1 MTGFSP
7 PPSAAVPWLLGLT
20 IAASAAA
27 ATLVVLSRPVAGG
40 VAAAVAVGA
49 SILAGVAAKR
59 SGSARLVFADHAVE
73 RILEAALFG
82 SIAWAARPDEPWTA
96 AAALTALVAS
106 YLASYLSAKAIGLG
120 FELRERVPYR
130 SARPLV
136 AVLGLLIPEILDVAL
151 WAAAVISLEPV
162 VRHSMSVAR
171 QRESA

>member
-1 MTGFSP
+1 MTGLSP
-7 PPSAAVPWLLGLT
+7 PPPSAVPWLLGAT

-49 SILAGVAAKR
+49 SFLAGVASKR
-59 SGSARLVFADHAVE
+59 SPRLVFADHAVE

-82 SIAWAARPDEPWTA
+82 SIAWASVPEDRWTA
-96 AAALTALVAS
+96 AAALTALVAA

-130 SARPLV
+130 SVRPLV
-136 AVLGLLIPEILDVAL
+136 AVLGLLIPAILDVAL
-151 WAAAVISLEPV
+151 WAAAAISLEPV
-162 VRHSMSVAR
+162 VRHSMTVAR
-171 QRESA
+171 QREPA